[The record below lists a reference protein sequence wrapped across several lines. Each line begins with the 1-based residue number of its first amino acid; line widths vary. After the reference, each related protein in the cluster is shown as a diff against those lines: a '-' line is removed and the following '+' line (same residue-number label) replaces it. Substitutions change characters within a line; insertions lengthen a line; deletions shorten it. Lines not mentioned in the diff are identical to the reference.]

1 MFRNAGGS
9 FLTGWAGLDT
19 VDTGLTFGFTSYDS
33 EESDDYD
40 TWFLTIAFFRTL
52 VGWVGTLT
60 GVEEDYESEFY

>member
-9 FLTGWAGLDT
+9 FLTGWADFDT
-19 VDTGLTFGFTSYDS
+19 VDTGLTFGFTSYYS

-40 TWFLTIAFFRTL
+40 TWFLIIAFFRTW

-60 GVEEDYESEFY
+60 GVEED